1 MAERTLAENVAQVK
15 ADFKSIR
22 DGFGEYFD
30 SIYDE
35 PTSAYGNYPFYTYNR
50 GKDEGITQGV
60 EQGKQEVISN
70 SKYIEKQA
78 SGKVIRL
85 DDVSEVAHKVVV
97 KADTPTE
104 VTVCGKNLFNND
116 ISLVK
121 EVLYRGPEGNSS
133 RKNGYEIHL
142 PAGDYTATL
151 ISQEYVSNVFWY
163 GVINDANGN
172 FVRNVALNQSTANR
186 TPLSFSI
193 NEGDV
198 LYWYDG
204 IGDRTIQNSWNLC
217 LGLCQVQLEVGYV
230 STPYEPYKCQT
241 ITATPSGTEV
251 SSICP
256 IMTFI
261 ADNDITVD
269 YYGSYGMQT
278 EWDRFWD
285 TFQYNKGLKMS
296 YSMAFSLKR
305 WSDDNFKPKYDIVA
319 SDMNQCFYSSN
330 ITDLVRILTERGV
343 TLDTSQAGSMSY
355 AFGYSTISRIP
366 TINLSKATNTTFM
379 CANYDSTSASYARN
393 QLRSIEKIISSETT
407 VFANSAFR
415 FCDKLEHCIFEGTI
429 ASDINLQWSKELDR
443 ASILSL
449 LTCLNATVSGIVIT
463 LPSMCIDGATDTL
476 ALIQGD
482 TELNTAYTNAL
493 AKGYTISFA

>member
-1 MAERTLAENVAQVK
+1 MGTLADNVAQVK
-15 ADFKSIR
+15 VDFKSVR
-22 DGFGEYFD
+22 DAVNYAIPEGT
-30 SIYDE
+30 
-35 PTSAYGNYPFYTYNR
+35 PTSEYGERIQREIMNLQYQADSAY
-50 GKDEGITQGV
+50 TQGV

-78 SGKVIRL
+78 SGSVIRL
-85 DDVSEVAHKVVV
+85 DDVSEVAHNVVV

-104 VTVCGKNLFNND
+104 VKVYGKNLFNND

-121 EVLYRGPEGNSS
+121 EVSYRDSEGNSS

-151 ISQEYVSNVFWY
+151 ISREDISNVFWY
-163 GVINDANGN
+163 GVIGDANGN
-172 FVRNVALNQSTANR
+172 FVRNVSLNQSTANL

-204 IGDRTIQNSWNLC
+204 IAGRTLQGSWDKC

-230 STPYEPYKCQT
+230 STPYESYKEPQT
-241 ITATPSGTEV
+241 ITATPEGAEV
-251 SSICP
+251 LSICP
-256 IMTFI
+256 TMTFL
-261 ADNDITVD
+261 ADNDVTVD
-269 YYGSYGMQT
+269 YFGSYGMQA
-278 EWDRFWD
+278 EYDKYWDNYQEYGKR
-285 TFQYNKGLKMS
+285 TNYG
-296 YSMAFSLKR
+296 YAFCQTG
-305 WSDDNFKPKYDIVA
+305 WTNANFLPKYDITLSSA
-319 SDMNQCFYSSN
+319 AQMFYYSK
-330 ITDLVRILTERGV
+330 ITDLDGILKKQGIVMNASKATSV
-343 TLDTSQAGSMSY
+343 TYMY
-355 AFGYSTISRIP
+355 GYSSLTRIP
-366 TINLSKATNTTFM
+366 ITDLSSATNTTYL
-379 CANYDSTSASYARN
+379 CSSDTG
-393 QLRSIEKIISSETT
+393 LVSIEKIISSEKT
-407 VFANSAFR
+407 VFANNSFNNCTA
-415 FCDKLEHCIFEGTI
+415 LEHCIFEGTI
-429 ASDINLQWSKELDR
+429 ASNINLQWSKKLDR

-493 AKGYTISFA
+493 AKGYTISFV